1 MADEGRRRLA
11 IGLVAAAVT
20 VAAATV
26 VAGVDGG
33 PGRGGH
39 VHLWPLSHPFLGV
52 AVAGVLVAVA
62 TRRAVRVVAALI
74 AVAALGAGVLV
85 RLLPVDR
92 PTSPAVAA
100 TSADLSVVSYRSPGL
115 FRSDAV
121 VLRLR
126 TREGLASREGTA
138 DIACFIVP
146 SSGAGP
152 EWVFGRVEFTGRD
165 EVAVHARD
173 GTMWRIRVDP
183 RKLTAA
189 EPVDRCSGAPDIMG
203 D

>member
-1 MADEGRRRLA
+1 
-11 IGLVAAAVT
+11 VA
-20 VAAATV
+20 
-26 VAGVDGG
+26 
-33 PGRGGH
+33 
-39 VHLWPLSHPFLGV
+39 
-52 AVAGVLVAVA
+52 VLVAVA
-62 TRRAVRVVAALI
+62 
-74 AVAALGAGVLV
+74 ALGVGVVV
-85 RLLPVDR
+85 RLLPVGD
-92 PTSPAVAA
+92 PSSPSVVA
-100 TSADLSVVSYRSPGL
+100 TSAGLSVVSYRSPGL

-138 DIACFIVP
+138 DIACFLVP

-152 EWVFGRVEFTGRD
+152 EWLFGGAEFTGRD

-173 GTMWRIRVDP
+173 GTTWRIRVDP

-189 EPVDRCSGAPDIMG
+189 GPVDRCSGAPDIMG